1 MKTRSGGPRELTE
14 KKRKGA
20 SPQPP
25 RGPGPAEKR
34 ALGSP
39 PLLRQLRDLW
49 KRLQKQV
56 DSERDRTLPLGDYV
70 VDRFEKARLLGF
82 GEGSSIYDS
91 SLVLGDVR
99 VGKETW
105 IGPFTVLD
113 GSGGLTIG
121 SHCSISA
128 GVHVYTHHTVAW
140 AVSGGKSD
148 PERSP
153 VRIGSRCYIGPHT
166 VIAKGVEIGDGSV
179 IGAFSLVLHDIPAGS
194 KAFGVPCRVVG
205 PAPTPT
211 PKATRTRKVR
221 KRRK

>member
-1 MKTRSGGPRELTE
+1 MKTRSGGPRGLRA
-14 KKRKGA
+14 KKRA
-20 SPQPP
+20 SRQPRRSP
-25 RGPGPAEKR
+25 SRAEDR

-39 PLLRQLRDLW
+39 ALLRQLRDLW
-49 KRLQKQV
+49 QSLQKQV
-56 DSERDRTLPLGDYV
+56 DSEWDRSLPLGDYII
-70 VDRFEKARLLGF
+70 DRFEKARRLGF

-91 SLVLGDVR
+91 SLVLGDVS
-99 VGKETW
+99 VGNGTW

-128 GVHVYTHHTVAW
+128 GVHVYTHDTVAW

-166 VIAKGVEIGDGSV
+166 VIAKGVVIGDGCV
-179 IGAFSLVLHDIPAGS
+179 IGAGSLVLEDIPAGS
-194 KAFGVPCRVVG
+194 KAFGVPCRVAG
-205 PAPTPT
+205 PAPMA
-211 PKATRTRKVR
+211 KATKSTK
-221 KRRK
+221 